1 MLFCRH
7 TPKNVLI
14 NVIFLLFAQRII
26 ATADALK
33 DYQGTILM
41 VSHDLDFLGD
51 FKIDRML
58 MLPSGRIQAY
68 DKDIVN
74 RYYQEELV
82 QKKTVG

>member
-1 MLFCRH
+1 
-7 TPKNVLI
+7 
-14 NVIFLLFAQRII
+14 
-26 ATADALK
+26 
-33 DYQGTILM
+33 M
-41 VSHDLDFLGD
+41 VSHDLEFLGD